1 MRAGVFLAY
10 WPWFTP
16 AEQVELAVLA
26 DRLGLDSAW
35 VAEAWGQDA
44 VSVLGMLAG
53 KTDRIGLGSGLMQIP
68 ARRATATAMAAVSL
82 DVLSEGR
89 FRLGLGLERAAGQR
103 GLVRRAVHAQP
114 GPHARVRRRRAPD
127 AGAREDPDG
136 HGGRRARP
144 RARQAAQAAG
154 AAGAGAAAD
163 LPRRRSARRPSRQT
177 GAIADGWL
185 PFMLDP
191 TEPELLL
198 GPLREGAE
206 SAGRSLAD
214 IDIAPVVPLAIDE
227 NLDAARDAVRPWLAF
242 YLGSMGAKSKNF
254 YVELAERQGHGA
266 AAREVQEKGL
276 AGDRLGAVAAVTD
289 GLVDAGAIATTP
301 AGLDERLAIYERAG
315 VTTLVAVPCGDDK
328 PGVLRALAA
337 ATVTQ
342 MSTQPLL
349 IDAPPRG
356 HRRLVA
362 GRPVPG
368 RRLRREAARG
378 AAQARAGP
386 ALRRGLELPPVQGQ
400 GLLRAARRRRRGPVR
415 DVAQRLRA
423 ARLRAGRL
431 RRRLPGRRRRR
442 PGLLPRLADL
452 VAVVLLRRHRPADRR
467 RGRPAR
473 PDGGAAPRAR
483 RRRPLRAPE
492 GAGAPG
498 AAALHR
504 RRHRRGRQGAR
515 RRPGRAA
522 PPRLGR
528 PPGLGVRAGP
538 GSPRRAVASPA
549 RCRISRRSRRSRS

>member
-26 DRLGLDSAW
+26 DSLGLDSAW

-44 VSVLGMLAG
+44 VSVLGLLAG

-82 DVLSEGR
+82 DVLSAGR
-89 FRLGLGLERAAGQR
+89 FRLGLGLSGPQVSEGWYGVPFTNNLRR
-103 GLVRRAVHAQP
+103 TREYVDVVRRTL
-114 GPHARVRRRRAPD
+114 
-127 AGAREDPDG
+127 AREPILADMEGGIDP
-136 HGGRRARP
+136 ARP
-144 RARQAAQAAG
+144 PLGLGKPLKLLARPVQER
-154 AAGAGAAAD
+154 
-163 LPRRRSARRPSRQT
+163 LPIYLGSIGPKAVRQT

-191 TEPELLL
+191 ANPELLL

-242 YLGSMGAKSKNF
+242 YLGSMGAKNKNF
-254 YVELAERQGHGA
+254 YVELAERQGHGT

-337 ATVTQ
+337 ATVTK
-342 MSTQPLL
+342 
-349 IDAPPRG
+349 
-356 HRRLVA
+356 
-362 GRPVPG
+362 
-368 RRLRREAARG
+368 
-378 AAQARAGP
+378 
-386 ALRRGLELPPVQGQ
+386 
-400 GLLRAARRRRRGPVR
+400 
-415 DVAQRLRA
+415 
-423 ARLRAGRL
+423 
-431 RRRLPGRRRRR
+431 
-442 PGLLPRLADL
+442 
-452 VAVVLLRRHRPADRR
+452 
-467 RGRPAR
+467 
-473 PDGGAAPRAR
+473 
-483 RRRPLRAPE
+483 
-492 GAGAPG
+492 
-498 AAALHR
+498 
-504 RRHRRGRQGAR
+504 
-515 RRPGRAA
+515 
-522 PPRLGR
+522 
-528 PPGLGVRAGP
+528 
-538 GSPRRAVASPA
+538 
-549 RCRISRRSRRSRS
+549 

>member
-89 FRLGLGLERAAGQR
+89 FRLGLGLSGPQVSEGWYGVPFTRNLGR
-103 GLVRRAVHAQP
+103 TREYVDVVRRAL
-114 GPHARVRRRRAPD
+114 
-127 AGAREDPDG
+127 AREPILMDMEGGNDPAHPPLG
-136 HGGRRARP
+136 LGKPLKLLARP
-144 RARQAAQAAG
+144 VQER
-154 AAGAGAAAD
+154 
-163 LPRRRSARRPSRQT
+163 LPIYLGSIGPKAVRQT

-191 TEPELLL
+191 ANPELLL

-206 SAGRSLAD
+206 SAGRTLAD

-227 NLDAARDAVRPWLAF
+227 DLGAARDAVRPWLAF

-254 YVELAERQGHGA
+254 YVELAERQGNGA

-301 AGLDERLAIYERAG
+301 SGLDERLAIYERAG

-337 ATVTQ
+337 ATVT
-342 MSTQPLL
+342 
-349 IDAPPRG
+349 R
-356 HRRLVA
+356 
-362 GRPVPG
+362 
-368 RRLRREAARG
+368 
-378 AAQARAGP
+378 
-386 ALRRGLELPPVQGQ
+386 
-400 GLLRAARRRRRGPVR
+400 
-415 DVAQRLRA
+415 
-423 ARLRAGRL
+423 
-431 RRRLPGRRRRR
+431 
-442 PGLLPRLADL
+442 
-452 VAVVLLRRHRPADRR
+452 
-467 RGRPAR
+467 
-473 PDGGAAPRAR
+473 
-483 RRRPLRAPE
+483 
-492 GAGAPG
+492 
-498 AAALHR
+498 
-504 RRHRRGRQGAR
+504 
-515 RRPGRAA
+515 
-522 PPRLGR
+522 
-528 PPGLGVRAGP
+528 
-538 GSPRRAVASPA
+538 
-549 RCRISRRSRRSRS
+549 